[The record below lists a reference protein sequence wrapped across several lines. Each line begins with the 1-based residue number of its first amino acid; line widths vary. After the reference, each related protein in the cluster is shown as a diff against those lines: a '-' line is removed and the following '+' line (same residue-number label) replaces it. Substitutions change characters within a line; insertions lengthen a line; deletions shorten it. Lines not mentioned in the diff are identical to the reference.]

1 MDIDTKLDS
10 KFTDIKIDFLNNT
23 HQLNNYNEIYSMNKH
38 VDGIQNIERQKLE
51 GVNENIKTRIMKLKQ
66 EYMLIDY
73 KRNALI
79 MKSRVMI
86 FSSVIIALC
95 FILAAL
101 FLMEIINQ
109 TVMFVTIVVLCI
121 IYLFV
126 VIMIIKSNSHRR
138 YYSWSQYYWAEMKK
152 RNS

>member
-1 MDIDTKLDS
+1 MDTDTKLDTNFS
-10 KFTDIKIDFLNNT
+10 DIKVDFLNNT

-38 VDGIQNIERQKLE
+38 VDGIQNIERRKLE
-51 GVNENIKTRIMKLKQ
+51 GINENLKTRIMKLKQ

-79 MKSRVMI
+79 MKSRIMM
-86 FSSVIIALC
+86 FSSVVIALC

-101 FLMEIINQ
+101 FLMEKINQ
-109 TVMFVTIVVLCI
+109 TIMFSVIGVLCV

-152 RNS
+152 TNG